1 MKQVSEFQR
10 IIVPLL
16 FCLSMFGATS
26 VDRIFAQENSFNV
39 EIPKQYSSD
48 EEVKQQLEQLENS
61 PPFQG
66 FGKGFW
72 IFISLSA
79 VFSMVLNI
87 WLLVC
92 NYTAAASIPAE
103 YRQVNPVLVLLLLI
117 PCLNLVMN
125 FIVWL
130 GIANGFKGYFAS
142 QNRTEFGDCGYG
154 LSLAAAICIVLIA
167 PVGLILW
174 VLATVKFNALKRQ
187 IGSGD

>member
-16 FCLSMFGATS
+16 LFFSMFGATPA
-26 VDRIFAQENSFNV
+26 DRLFAQEDSLNID
-39 EIPKQYSSD
+39 IPNISD
-48 EEVKQQLEQLENS
+48 EDINQQLEQLENA

-66 FGKGFW
+66 LGKGFW
-72 IFISLSA
+72 IFISISA
-79 VFSMVLNI
+79 VFSMLLNI

-103 YRQVNPVLVLLLLI
+103 YCQVNPVLVLLLLI

-154 LSLAAAICIVLIA
+154 LSLAAAICIILFA

-174 VLATVKFNALKRQ
+174 ILATVKFNALKRQ